1 MKEFGIQRSDIFIT
15 TKISPAQLGYE
26 KTKQCI
32 EQSLRNFEGLDYID
46 LYLIHYPAAA
56 GLKHKDPKNIE
67 LRHETW
73 KALEEAVDSKKVRN
87 IGVSNF

>member
-1 MKEFGIQRSDIFIT
+1 M
-15 TKISPAQLGYE
+15 
-26 KTKQCI
+26 
-32 EQSLRNFEGLDYID
+32 DYID

-73 KALEEAVDSKKVRN
+73 KALEEAVDSEKVRN
-87 IGVSNF
+87 IGVSNFQVGHLKELLKIARIKPVVN